1 MDQILAQQ
9 VRRESQKNK
18 VKNTFQVETVAAA
31 AAMLALSNIGQGH
44 DWQAT
49 EARGEGE
56 NKGGIGRQQ
65 QGRTIKTM
73 PFLQQSSNEKV

>member
-18 VKNTFQVETVAAA
+18 VKNTCQAETVAAA
-31 AAMLALSNIGQGH
+31 AAMLALLNIGQGH

-56 NKGGIGRQQ
+56 N
-65 QGRTIKTM
+65 
-73 PFLQQSSNEKV
+73 